1 MTTARDPKS
10 DPPPKKKVGR
20 VIVREDQ
27 EVIDIAKAKAKRRGT
42 NLSAVLRAFLRLWAV
57 DNEDGLDPDDIEA
70 AARPAP
76 QPKTKPRNKK

>member
-1 MTTARDPKS
+1 MATSHDSKT

-20 VIVREDQ
+20 VIVREEQ
-27 EVIDIAKAKAKRRGT
+27 EVIDIAKAKAKKRGT
-42 NLSAVLRAFLRLWAV
+42 SLSAVLRAFLRLWAV

-76 QPKTKPRNKK
+76 QPKTKKRHVK